1 MSGDKI
7 VVLDT
12 TLRDGEQSPGV
23 SFSLN
28 EKVEI
33 ARMLEKLRV
42 DVIEAG
48 FAATSEGEFAS
59 ITAVARAIKDCTI
72 CSLSR
77 AVERDIDLTAESI
90 RHAASG
96 RIHIVLSTSPI
107 HMKHKL
113 CMEPDQVLE
122 QGVRAV
128 KYARRYSDGIEFSC
142 EDASRSDPEFLA
154 RLVEALIAAGAT
166 TISLPDTVGYAMP
179 TEYGGLISYLMNTV
193 PNSDKA
199 TFSAHCHNDLGLA
212 VGNSLAAIKA
222 GARQVECTVNGIGE
236 RAGNASLEE
245 IAMAI
250 RTRQAYFGVD
260 TRIATQYLV
269 PASKLVSRTTG
280 FAVQPNKAIVGKN
293 AFTHQSGIHQD
304 GMLKNP
310 GTYQIMTATEVG
322 WGQEQTTL
330 VLGKLSGRNGFKHR
344 MKGLGVSFDSE
355 HELNSAFLRFK
366 KMAEAKHSLED
377 SDLLS
382 IIEKVGDSDLLSTIE
397 KVG

>member
-1 MSGDKI
+1 MNGDKI

-33 ARMLEKLRV
+33 AKMLERLRV

-48 FAATSEGEFAS
+48 FAATSEGEFDS
-59 ITAVARAIKDCTI
+59 IKAVARTVKDSTI

-107 HMKHKL
+107 HMQYKL
-113 CMEPDQVLE
+113 RMEAEQVLE
-122 QGVRAV
+122 MGVHAV
-128 KYARRYSDGIEFSC
+128 KHARRYSDNIEFSC
-142 EDASRSDPEFLA
+142 EDASRSDPTFLA
-154 RLVEALIAAGAT
+154 RLVDALIAAGAT

-179 TEYGGLISYLMNTV
+179 SEYGGLISYLMNTV
-193 PNSDKA
+193 PNSHKA

-222 GARQVECTVNGIGE
+222 GARQIECTVNGIGE

-245 IAMAI
+245 IVMAV

-260 TRIATQYLV
+260 TRIATLYLV
-269 PASKLVSRTTG
+269 PASKMLSRITG

-293 AFTHQSGIHQD
+293 AFSHQSGIHQD

-310 GTYQIMTATEVG
+310 GTYQIMTASDVG
-322 WGQEQTTL
+322 WGHDQTTL

-344 MKGLGVSFDSE
+344 MKALGIAFGSE
-355 HELNSAFLRFK
+355 RELNDAFLRFQK
-366 KMAEAKHSLED
+366 IAETKFP
-377 SDLLS
+377 
-382 IIEKVGDSDLLSTIE
+382 IEDSDLLSTIE
-397 KVG
+397 IQKVG